1 MNIADVSLA
10 IGMGLAAGVVIA
22 GILIITWFLCV
33 NYPRRTKH

>member
-1 MNIADVSLA
+1 MNIADISLA

-33 NYPRRTKH
+33 NYPRRMKH